1 MAQEFDVPPDGGTEL
16 EALLQHS
23 GVDFLREGSRFRL
36 RFSSR
41 GCTWQTVCDCQD
53 QRVLIYGVHP
63 SPVTQPQQALE
74 LCSQLNSQV
83 VEGSFFLQEGR
94 LIFRTSARLT
104 ERFEAQAR
112 IAAALEYNAAVLS
125 HWWERLAA
133 GAQGSLFPL
142 ESRRSSAV
150 PLDDTL

>member
-23 GVDFLREGSRFRL
+23 GVDFLRDGSRFRL

-41 GCTWQTVCDCQD
+41 GCTWQTVCDCQG

-63 SPVTQPQQALE
+63 TPVTQPQQALE

-83 VEGSFFLQEGR
+83 VEGSL
-94 LIFRTSARLT
+94 
-104 ERFEAQAR
+104 
-112 IAAALEYNAAVLS
+112 LS